1 MNQWCKTM
9 SQIKLSPTEQR
20 VYDLVCQSEVM
31 CRQLSPRDSGAVP
44 GLVQKGLIEV
54 YKKNVSPY
62 RVKKIKFLRKT

>member
-1 MNQWCKTM
+1 MM

-62 RVKKIKFLRKT
+62 RVRKIKFLRKT

>member
-1 MNQWCKTM
+1 MMTQV
-9 SQIKLSPTEQR
+9 KLSPTEQR
-20 VYDLVCQSEVM
+20 VYDMVLQSEVM

-62 RVKKIKFLRKT
+62 RVRKITVLRKK

>member
-1 MNQWCKTM
+1 M

-31 CRQLSPRDSGAVP
+31 CRQLSPLDSGAVP

-62 RVKKIKFLRKT
+62 RGRKIKFLRKT

>member
-1 MNQWCKTM
+1 MM

-20 VYDLVCQSEVM
+20 VYDMILQSEVM

-62 RVKKIKFLRKT
+62 RVRKIKFLRKT